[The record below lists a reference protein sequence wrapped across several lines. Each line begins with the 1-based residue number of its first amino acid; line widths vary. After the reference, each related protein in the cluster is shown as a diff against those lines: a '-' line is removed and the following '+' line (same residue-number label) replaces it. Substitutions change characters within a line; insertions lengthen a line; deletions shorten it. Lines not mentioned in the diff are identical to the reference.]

1 MDKKKQYVYIGIT
14 FVPAVIIIT
23 FIIATLMNV
32 HVSGWLKTVRTY
44 AVILFPIFQLVF
56 DILYHINYK
65 FNENLSNF
73 G

>member
-23 FIIATLMNV
+23 IIIATLMNV

-44 AVILFPIFQLVF
+44 AVILFPIF
-56 DILYHINYK
+56 
-65 FNENLSNF
+65 
-73 G
+73 